1 MQQYFDVLQR
11 HAANF
16 VPLSPISFLKRESK
30 VHGPRVAQRYGD
42 ITRIWAQIAI
52 RCRAI
57 AAGLQAH
64 GIGLGGYGHDFGGQH
79 AGVSTTKADVIAFC
93 RRHLA
98 RFKTP
103 KSAVFCDF
111 PKTATGKIRKFLL
124 RDQARQ
130 IGPQE

>member
-30 VHGPRVAQRYGD
+30 VHGPRVAQPYGD

-57 AAGLQAH
+57 AAGLQAR
-64 GIGLGGYGHDFGGQH
+64 GIGPVDTVTILV
-79 AGVSTTKADVIAFC
+79 AN
-93 RRHLA
+93 
-98 RFKTP
+98 TP
-103 KSAVFCDF
+103 ASAQ
-111 PKTATGKIRKFLL
+111 PKPT
-124 RDQARQ
+124 
-130 IGPQE
+130 